1 VVKYEIKSNP
11 TGQYYLPKEVRE
23 ELGPRLSMICNAK
36 AAIVFCPDE
45 PIEVILGSL
54 NIIEL
59 DLKHR
64 MQIQQREDDNLK
76 NRPTSAESDESRR

>member
-1 VVKYEIKSNP
+1 MVKYEIKSNP

-23 ELGPRLSMICNAK
+23 ELGPRLSMICNVK

-45 PIEVILGSL
+45 PIDVILESL

-64 MQIQQREDDNLK
+64 MQIQQRK
-76 NRPTSAESDESRR
+76 TSAESGESRS

>member
-1 VVKYEIKSNP
+1 MVKYEIKSNP

-45 PIEVILGSL
+45 PLEVILESL
-54 NIIEL
+54 SIIEL

-64 MQIQQREDDNLK
+64 MQIQQRVTAGDLK
-76 NRPTSAESDESRR
+76 TEVTSVESRS

>member
-1 VVKYEIKSNP
+1 MKYEIKSNP

-23 ELGPRLSMICNAK
+23 ELGSRLSMICNAK
-36 AAIVFCPDE
+36 AAIVFSPDE
-45 PIEVILGSL
+45 PIDVILESL

-64 MQIQQREDDNLK
+64 MQIQQRGK
-76 NRPTSAESDESRR
+76 NADLEKKTAFAEPSQS